1 MRNRIGNF
9 LFKYR
14 GFTPIPIALMI
25 AYWNQDFNLIMV
37 EVGLPILLLGEII
50 RILSV
55 RHIGGKSRTRK
66 VGAPQLITSG
76 PYNYIRHPLYVG
88 NFLIY
93 IGIEIMSSPAH
104 PFLETILLLTFFIS
118 QYYFIVLL
126 EEKKLENLFNISY
139 QEYVKNVN
147 RFIPKLKRY
156 TTSNSKNL
164 LSFKKVLKHEFSTL
178 LNIAIMLY
186 LIFGT
191 QGF

>member
-1 MRNRIGNF
+1 M
-9 LFKYR
+9 
-14 GFTPIPIALMI
+14 
-25 AYWNQDFNLIMV
+25 
-37 EVGLPILLLGEII
+37 
-50 RILSV
+50 
-55 RHIGGKSRTRK
+55 
-66 VGAPQLITSG
+66 ITSG

-93 IGIEIMSSPAH
+93 IGIEIMSNPAH

-126 EEKKLENLFNISY
+126 EEKKLENLFNTSF

-156 TTSNSKNL
+156 TTSNSKNS

-178 LNIAIMLY
+178 LNSAIMLY

>member
-1 MRNRIGNF
+1 
-9 LFKYR
+9 
-14 GFTPIPIALMI
+14 
-25 AYWNQDFNLIMV
+25 
-37 EVGLPILLLGEII
+37 
-50 RILSV
+50 
-55 RHIGGKSRTRK
+55 
-66 VGAPQLITSG
+66 
-76 PYNYIRHPLYVG
+76 
-88 NFLIY
+88 
-93 IGIEIMSSPAH
+93 MSNPVH

-118 QYYFIVLL
+118 QYYFIILL
-126 EEKKLENLFNISY
+126 EEIKLENLFNISY
-139 QEYVKNVN
+139 REYVKNVN